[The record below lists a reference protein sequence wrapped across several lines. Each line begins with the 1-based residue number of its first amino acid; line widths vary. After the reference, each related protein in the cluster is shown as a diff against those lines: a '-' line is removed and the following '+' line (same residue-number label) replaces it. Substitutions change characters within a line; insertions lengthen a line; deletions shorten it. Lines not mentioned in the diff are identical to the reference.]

1 LAEIRP
7 KRELLSKLQ
16 DSFSEDRVVPDEEL
30 ETGTLPVD
38 CCSTGSDISDVASRN
53 EAEAPSSQKEP
64 YLDVHKR
71 LRSDSNAIF
80 VFNDVHI
87 KTRHRRAPTCPAFNM
102 KSSITLET
110 EDTDSLTDSECSIA
124 GDRLVSVIGRDLS
137 LKVLKQPKEKMHC
150 YDAFVSFS
158 RNEPS
163 LEASFR
169 IIRSI
174 SKSNLI
180 DVSHRQID
188 VTSVC
193 QLTSK
198 KAMKELR
205 KVAFRP
211 LFKMPSLYLSIL
223 HTTAGFMLTIGAL
236 DLGLSP
242 WRIQIFYFIG
252 SAGYLSGS
260 TCILCLAWMKV
271 RDE

>member
-1 LAEIRP
+1 A
-7 KRELLSKLQ
+7 
-16 DSFSEDRVVPDEEL
+16 
-30 ETGTLPVD
+30 
-38 CCSTGSDISDVASRN
+38 
-53 EAEAPSSQKEP
+53 P
-64 YLDVHKR
+64 YLDLQKR

-87 KTRHRRAPTCPAFNM
+87 KTIDFPAKTRHRRAPTCPAFKM

-124 GDRLVSVIGRDLS
+124 DDKLVLWKRSSSESSEATEG
-137 LKVLKQPKEKMHC
+137 KMHC

-169 IIRSI
+169 IIRSM

-180 DVSHRQID
+180 DVSLRQID

-193 QLTSK
+193 QLISK

-205 KVAFRP
+205 KIAFRR

-236 DLGLSP
+236 DLGISP
-242 WRIQIFYFIG
+242 WNSDLLLHRLGSVFVRFYMHLVFSLDEG
-252 SAGYLSGS
+252 QRR
-260 TCILCLAWMKV
+260 MKTTARELYGTSRNDV
-271 RDE
+271 SRR